1 MKPVEKLW
9 IITGLIFF
17 IGSIIGPYFI
27 TDDMVLRWGLRGLI
41 LSVFAIPFGVWGV
54 VITWGTTDEDRMKIS
69 EHITGQALGGET
81 KGVTSK

>member
-1 MKPVEKLW
+1 MKPVENFW

-17 IGSIIGPYFI
+17 IGSVIAPYFI
-27 TDDMVLRWGLRGLI
+27 TDDMAMRWWWRAMI
-41 LSVFAIPFGVWGV
+41 LSVFAIPFGIYGV
-54 VITWGTTDEDRMKIS
+54 VITWGTTYEDRMKIS